1 MQQVRVCSF
10 LKHVSP
16 GDACSKEMASA
27 LQSDLMLEDI
37 VMNALHS
44 DSGPPPTDLCLE
56 QPGVQAL
63 RQAVA
68 DLKWCEDVATRGLA
82 CFYCGPEVQ
91 HNTSKCPRVISRCFK
106 CGMKGHSRLTCTEAR
121 VVPDQFCCRCLLPLW
136 CLYDD
141 SKAKMPITPYITHHH
156 F

>member
-1 MQQVRVCSF
+1 
-10 LKHVSP
+10 
-16 GDACSKEMASA
+16 MASA

-68 DLKWCEDVATRGLA
+68 DLNGVRMLQLGGSLVFIAAQKYST
-82 CFYCGPEVQ
+82 
-91 HNTSKCPRVISRCFK
+91 T
-106 CGMKGHSRLTCTEAR
+106 
-121 VVPDQFCCRCLLPLW
+121 LLSAPG
-136 CLYDD
+136 
-141 SKAKMPITPYITHHH
+141 
-156 F
+156 